1 MMTEEEQLQFYELLK
16 KFVENDDMAVM
27 NVINKGQE
35 LLDLIE
41 EL

>member
-1 MMTEEEQLQFYELLK
+1 MSEKEDLQFYELLK
-16 KFVENDDMAVM
+16 KLVASDDMANM
-27 NVINKGQE
+27 TIINKASE